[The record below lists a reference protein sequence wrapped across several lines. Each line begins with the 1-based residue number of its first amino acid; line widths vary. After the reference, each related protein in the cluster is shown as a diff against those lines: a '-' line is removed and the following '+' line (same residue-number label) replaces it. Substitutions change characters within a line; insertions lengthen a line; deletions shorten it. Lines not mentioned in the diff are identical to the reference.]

1 MFLPRIVVTRVL
13 PHSHLLSN
21 MNTKFLVLCIVALLG
36 LTMVSAI
43 TSTTTLRRRVGLEQA
58 PAMGEGEGAEDSSAG
73 EGEAAEGAEGA
84 ESSAEGEG
92 EGATELVGGEG
103 CQDCNKKD
111 AGAAVDEAVA
121 PVADWLKSFRK
132 RTGNSGDL
140 YQIAEGM

>member
-1 MFLPRIVVTRVL
+1 
-13 PHSHLLSN
+13 
-21 MNTKFLVLCIVALLG
+21 
-36 LTMVSAI
+36 
-43 TSTTTLRRRVGLEQA
+43 
-58 PAMGEGEGAEDSSAG
+58 MGEGEGAEDSSAG
-73 EGEAAEGAEGA
+73 EGEAAEGA